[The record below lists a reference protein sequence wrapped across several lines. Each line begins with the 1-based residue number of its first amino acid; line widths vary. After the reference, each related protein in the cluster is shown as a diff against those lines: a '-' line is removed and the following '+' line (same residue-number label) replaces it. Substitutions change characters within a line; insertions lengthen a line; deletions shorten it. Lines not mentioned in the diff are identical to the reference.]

1 VASHAGQIDRWWRQ
15 RSKMTLVK
23 DGDDWRI
30 EGEEANGPGLPTLRK
45 RTGALSLRRRVRLP
59 RTFPMNF
66 IPPDLG
72 SRSMVHTVH
81 QGLTGNRR
89 SVVHL
94 SRQAKAIVRGL
105 RTTPSNMG
113 WLGTRDCL
121 TATPTRL
128 AVGLRV
134 LRLAVWA
141 DLPLRQTRQ
150 VGLRSRRT
158 ITAPNTA
165 YSAATASSIAE
176 TCYLFSGTRLL
187 RVPTRGL

>member
-1 VASHAGQIDRWWRQ
+1 
-15 RSKMTLVK
+15 MTLVK
-23 DGDDWRI
+23 DGDVWRI
-30 EGEEANGPGLPTLRK
+30 EGEGSERARIAYAAEKNGSLI
-45 RTGALSLRRRVRLP
+45 LRRRVRLP

-128 AVGLRV
+128 AVGCECSDSRFGQIC
-134 LRLAVWA
+134 R
-141 DLPLRQTRQ
+141 LRQTRQ

-165 YSAATASSIAE
+165 YSAATASSIAR